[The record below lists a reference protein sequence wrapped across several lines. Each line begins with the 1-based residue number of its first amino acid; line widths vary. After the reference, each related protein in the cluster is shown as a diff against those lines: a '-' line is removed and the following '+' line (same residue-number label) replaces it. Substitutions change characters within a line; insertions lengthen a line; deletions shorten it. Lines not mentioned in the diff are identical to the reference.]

1 MPLPRSIERLTDA
14 RHVTVILRLVLNR
27 RGQLTHGE
35 IVDVEGTTRVRF
47 KGWRELTRALRKWLT
62 TRYGQPPPDR

>member
-14 RHVTVILRLVLNR
+14 HQVTVILRLVLNR

-35 IVDVEGTTRVRF
+35 IVDVEGTTRIHF
-47 KGWRELTRALRKWLT
+47 KGWRALTRALREWLAHQP
-62 TRYGQPPPDR
+62 GPPPPDR